1 MATSIRLFRGAF
13 GHVSV
18 LNVESDFVTHAHPE
32 AHIIVWIEGAAGRM
46 TIGDGAVHLG
56 AGMAAAINPLEP
68 HSHDLACEGRAG
80 LFLAFYIDP
89 AWARLRRGLS
99 SGAPLFVE
107 PTIPLEPW
115 LHRAAASLL
124 DQLCD
129 DYGLDDLASVGISA
143 VNPDLFLAARLT
155 RDAFSTVI
163 DLFVERQLNPPTT
176 PAQFHAAIAKNHPR
190 LFAAHADL

>member
-1 MATSIRLFRGAF
+1 MNSVTTSSAISELTRVLLDANIIAKPVTRTLLVVGGVPSGFRALWSRAAEREAQVHMRPRALPPSSVRERFDVLLGPTGTGA
-13 GHVSV
+13 
-18 LNVESDFVTHAHPE
+18 ERFVGTKGGDRQILAD
-32 AHIIVWIEGAAGRM
+32 AAAAGAR
-46 TIGDGAVHLG
+46 
-56 AGMAAAINPLEP
+56 
-68 HSHDLACEGRAG
+68 
-80 LFLAFYIDP
+80 FLVTED
-89 AWARLRRGLS
+89 
-99 SGAPLFVE
+99 V
-107 PTIPLEPW
+107 
-115 LHRAAASLL
+115 
-124 DQLCD
+124 D